1 MSGSVVIGKFEEA
14 GAWRV
19 VGRWLQGHKK
29 YAMRVAKLC
38 RQKRKKNWKVLHG
51 GRWWL
56 KDDIT
61 RKQRKDQL

>member
-38 RQKRKKNWKVLHG
+38 R
-51 GRWWL
+51 
-56 KDDIT
+56 
-61 RKQRKDQL
+61 